1 MLSLYNNAME
11 GHAQIH
17 ISPEDNVISLHPSL
31 LLLSVVVHHNLSQ
44 VARVRVVIHPN
55 SLQFIHLQFAQG
67 DILKIQGKVRSSSI
81 PFSV

>member
-31 LLLSVVVHHNLSQ
+31 LLSVVVHHNLGQ
-44 VARVRVVIHPN
+44 VARERVVIHPN